1 MLMESWAIILLILVM
16 AGVFFR
22 GRKINYAVM
31 TLPLGMVPVARIL
44 SGPIAAA
51 FRSMGVSV
59 AVPFL
64 RCGVIFIG
72 LIVTCIT
79 VWGLSKNAPSLR
91 SRRGYIIVCCLFSIC
106 IAWVLMGDVL
116 ML

>member
-22 GRKINYAVM
+22 GRKLNYAVM

-51 FRSMGVSV
+51 LRGMGVPVS
-59 AVPFL
+59 VPFL

-72 LIVTCIT
+72 LAATCIT

-91 SRRGYIIVCCLFSIC
+91 ARRGYIIVSYLFSIC